1 LAVRTP
7 LTLRSALAAAVIAFA
22 GLATVPPPPAR
33 AHAGDGLAQPIFEAI
48 SPTVAGITVNVAYS
62 ANYQLIV
69 SNTTPQPLTFL
80 ADSGEPFLEIGPGG
94 VRANLASPT
103 FYDTNDPGGRQS
115 FPAQAKP
122 GPDVAPIWRRF
133 AVAPSWGWYDHRLH
147 PAESYVPPEIIQ
159 ARQVAVLGRWRVP
172 LRYGDQAGE
181 LQGRFEY
188 RPPLGSYG
196 MVQKSPQEP
205 AQGVTIQV
213 VSASVVP
220 AVFVKNESSTPLVV
234 LGGQGEPFARIGP
247 KGGVTEVNVKSP
259 TWVEVQQALGKD
271 PSDEADAAAE
281 PKWQQVAPTP
291 AWNWLEFRAAAPKSD
306 PPQPV
311 IERGK
316 TVTVKTWSIPYLI
329 GERRAS
335 IEGITEWV
343 PIAELQR
350 RATGGPRAR
359 GTAGSDGS
367 NTGVYAGVGLAV
379 AVLVAGTWLVS
390 SKVRSRRAA

>member
-1 LAVRTP
+1 M
-7 LTLRSALAAAVIAFA
+7 
-22 GLATVPPPPAR
+22 
-33 AHAGDGLAQPIFEAI
+33 
-48 SPTVAGITVNVAYS
+48 SPTAAGIKVEVAYS

-69 SNTTPQPLTFL
+69 SNTTSQPLTFL
-80 ADSGEPFLEIGPGG
+80 ADSGEPFLEIGADG
-94 VRANLASPT
+94 VRGNFASPT
-103 FYDTNDPGGRQS
+103 FFDSNVPGGRETY
-115 FPAQAKP
+115 PPQAKP
-122 GPDVAPIWRRF
+122 GPDVAPIWRKLSKQ
-133 AVAPSWGWYDHRLH
+133 PSWGWYDHRLH
-147 PAESYVPPEIIQ
+147 PSESYVPPEIIK
-159 ARQVAVLGRWRVP
+159 ARKVTVLGRWRIP

-205 AQGVTIQV
+205 APGVTIQV

-220 AVFVKNESSTPLVV
+220 AVFVKNESPTPIVV
-234 LGGQGEPFARIGP
+234 LGGEGEPFARIGP

-311 IERGK
+311 IEGGK
-316 TVTVKTWSIPYLI
+316 AVTVKTWSIPYLI
-329 GERRAS
+329 GERRGS

-343 PIAELQR
+343 PIAELQK
-350 RATGGPRAR
+350 RATGG
-359 GTAGSDGS
+359 GSAGGGS
-367 NTGVYAGVGLAV
+367 GGGESNVGVYAGVGLAL
-379 AVLVAGTWLVS
+379 AVLAAGIWLVS
-390 SKVRSRRAA
+390 SRVRSRRAA